1 MHIHGGNIYKQE
13 VKADFSANLN
23 LLGMPKKV
31 EEAAIEGVRASIHY
45 PDPENKRLR
54 EKLGEFH
61 GINQDWIVCGNGA
74 AELIFAFAQ
83 TVKPQKAL
91 VLAPSFYEYEQAL
104 KSVHCKLKVYP
115 LKKDHEFILDQEI
128 LEEDFN
134 GLDAL
139 FLCNPN
145 NPTSQLIESKL
156 LEEII
161 QKCEKTQTFCV
172 LDECFLPFVECGE
185 ERSGIKLLQNPYLII
200 LRAFTKTYAMPGI
213 RLGYLISSNIQLL
226 EQMKEGLQPWN
237 VSVVAQYA
245 GAAALE
251 LEGFL
256 EDTRKELGIQKIFI
270 TDLLQECNYKIL
282 GKDGNFIFFY
292 GEDDLAKI
300 LLEDGIMIRDCSNF
314 RGLSQGY
321 YRIAVRNKEENQLL
335 AQALRRK
342 NHG

>member
-104 KSVHCKLKVYP
+104 KSVHCELKVYP

-172 LDECFLPFVECGE
+172 LDECFLPFVERGE
-185 ERSGIKLLQNPYLII
+185 ERSGIKFLQNPYLII

-213 RLGYLISSNIQLL
+213 RLGYLLSSNTQLL
-226 EQMKEGLQPWN
+226 EQIKEGLQPWN
-237 VSVVAQYA
+237 VSVIAQYA
-245 GAAALE
+245 GVAALE

-256 EDTRKELGIQKIFI
+256 EDTRKELEIQKKYL
-270 TDLLQECNYKIL
+270 TNLLQECNYEIL
-282 GKDGNFIFFY
+282 GKEGNFIFFY

>member
-1 MHIHGGNIYKQE
+1 MI
-13 VKADFSANLN
+13 
-23 LLGMPKKV
+23 
-31 EEAAIEGVRASIHY
+31 
-45 PDPENKRLR
+45 
-54 EKLGEFH
+54 
-61 GINQDWIVCGNGA
+61 
-74 AELIFAFAQ
+74 
-83 TVKPQKAL
+83 
-91 VLAPSFYEYEQAL
+91 
-104 KSVHCKLKVYP
+104 
-115 LKKDHEFILDQEI
+115 
-128 LEEDFN
+128 
-134 GLDAL
+134 
-139 FLCNPN
+139 
-145 NPTSQLIESKL
+145 
-156 LEEII
+156 
-161 QKCEKTQTFCV
+161 
-172 LDECFLPFVECGE
+172 FLPV
-185 ERSGIKLLQNPYLII
+185 
-200 LRAFTKTYAMPGI
+200 
-213 RLGYLISSNIQLL
+213 LL

-245 GAAALE
+245 GVAALE